1 MRRRVLR
8 AVGPEERRA
17 CNRARAE
24 FRRRLLGGRSQAQV
38 DVPFQIVWRFG
49 HDVAPQ
55 LEKAADIFPRS
66 YSLRQND
73 TGQAMQPDFECRDH
87 AKVAT
92 ATSQGPK
99 QIGIVLGVGA
109 HDGVVGGH
117 EGETLDVVSGKSET
131 SRQPSRA
138 ATQDQPGRSG
148 VRNHT

>member
-1 MRRRVLR
+1 MGEIVIGHGLQVQKRKRFVARRTWVTHAARSSQMRRRVLR
-8 AVGPEERRA
+8 AAGPEERRA

-24 FRRRLLGGRSQAQV
+24 FRRRLLGGRSQTQV

-73 TGQAMQPDFECRDH
+73 TGQAMQPDVECRDH

-92 ATSQGPK
+92 ATTQGPK
-99 QIGIVLGVGA
+99 QI
-109 HDGVVGGH
+109 
-117 EGETLDVVSGKSET
+117 
-131 SRQPSRA
+131 
-138 ATQDQPGRSG
+138 
-148 VRNHT
+148 